1 MIEGVRWMSKEK
13 RMAPSLPSLTI
24 GPESALFWMD
34 AQGRWHNRHGPFEHK
49 KIIDHFNA
57 SIERD
62 QDGYYVTQEN
72 NGIREKV
79 YFRYEDTALFVADVV
94 MSDPVKLVLNTTAQ
108 IDLQPDALTI
118 REDQLYIHSGGD
130 RIKFSQRALLKI
142 SRMMEYRDEM
152 YYVCINK
159 NKYQVVME

>member
-1 MIEGVRWMSKEK
+1 MSEK
-13 RMAPSLPSLTI
+13 KRVAPCLPLLI
-24 GPESALFWMD
+24 IPAERALFWMD

-79 YFRYEDTALFVADVV
+79 YFRYEDTALFIVDVV
-94 MSDPVKLVLNTTAQ
+94 MSDPVKLVLNTSAR
-108 IDLQPDALTI
+108 IDLQPEAMTI
-118 REDQLYIHSGGD
+118 SGDQLYIHSGVD

-142 SRMMEYRDEM
+142 SHMLEFTGEM
-152 YYVCINK
+152 YYICVNK
-159 NKYQVVME
+159 LKYPVVME

>member
-1 MIEGVRWMSKEK
+1 MSKEK
-13 RMAPSLPSLTI
+13 QMAPGQSSLTI
-24 GPESALFWMD
+24 GPEKAVFWMD

-62 QDGYYVTQEN
+62 KDGYYVTQEN

-79 YFRYEDTALFVADVV
+79 YFRYEDTALFVVDVV
-94 MSDPVKLVLNTTAQ
+94 MADPIKLVLNTSVQ
-108 IDLQPDALTI
+108 IDLLPDAMTV
-118 REDQLYIHSGGD
+118 RGDQLYIHSGGD

-142 SRMMEYRDEM
+142 SRIMEYRGEM
-152 YYVCINK
+152 YYICVNK
-159 NKYQVVME
+159 QKYPVVME